1 LGINLKLKFNQRN
14 KRYYLKHK
22 GNTMKTTQAYI
33 ENPVAYE
40 NAIKFRIIA
49 NANKTWYA
57 KTDRASEIDEALNAG
72 RIQNGYVDGFMGSL
86 AEAYDKYGKLS
97 EKQCQAILKG
107 IDARAMRKVEWSSKK
122 ALIDA
127 KRTHVGEIGQKMTF
141 TLTIK
146 KIVSWESCYGTQ
158 FLYIMEDAEQ
168 NIVIYKGNS
177 AVIAWSVEGFVNEE
191 GTTITFVAI
200 VKEHGVRNEVKQTVI
215 QRPKKV

>member
-1 LGINLKLKFNQRN
+1 MARN
-14 KRYYLKHK
+14 FSPV
-22 GNTMKTTQAYI
+22 I

-40 NAIKFRIIA
+40 NAIKRNIIA
-49 NANKTWYA
+49 NANKTWYKNTA
-57 KTDRASEIDEALNAG
+57 RASEIDEELNAG
-72 RIQNGYVDGFMGSL
+72 RLDKGYVDSFIGSM
-86 AEAYDKYGKLS
+86 AHAYDKYGKLS
-97 EKQCQAILKG
+97 EKQSQAILKG
-107 IDARAMRKVEWSSKK
+107 IDARIARKAEWSCKK

-177 AVIAWSVEGFVNEE
+177 GVIAWNVEGFANEE
-191 GTTITFVAI
+191 GATITFVAT

-215 QRPKKV
+215 QRPTKVK